1 MDPSYTPYSYSSEPK
16 CCSGHTTRALYWQA
30 IGCILPLRTKNQIG
44 IAVRSCG
51 CNGLFQFGLM
61 AYLLQAIH
69 NQSILL
75 KRFCEACRC
84 AHGWPSQSELRYG
97 LCSIMINKIVGSI
110 AEALKDVKDGAVV
123 MIGGF
128 GNVGQPR
135 ALIDGL
141 IEQGAGDLTVVAN
154 NAGNGQVGLARLI
167 ALGRVR
173 KVICSFPRSIG
184 SVVFDQ
190 LYREGKI
197 ELELVPQG
205 TLAERIRAAGAG
217 VTAFYTPTAV
227 GTKLAQ
233 GKEVREVNGKT
244 GPRGIAPWRPR
255 SCGSMEG
262 GSLGQLDLQEKRAQ
276 F

>member
-1 MDPSYTPYSYSSEPK
+1 
-16 CCSGHTTRALYWQA
+16 
-30 IGCILPLRTKNQIG
+30 
-44 IAVRSCG
+44 
-51 CNGLFQFGLM
+51 
-61 AYLLQAIH
+61 
-69 NQSILL
+69 
-75 KRFCEACRC
+75 
-84 AHGWPSQSELRYG
+84 
-97 LCSIMINKIVGSI
+97 MINKIVGSI

-197 ELELVPQG
+197 ETELVPQG

-244 GPRGIAPWRPR
+244 CVLEESLHGDLALVEAWKADRWGNLTYKKSGRNFNPVMATAAKTTVALAHYVMELGELDPESIVTPGIFVDRVVQGANDRVEDP
-255 SCGSMEG
+255 
-262 GSLGQLDLQEKRAQ
+262 
-276 F
+276 

>member
-1 MDPSYTPYSYSSEPK
+1 
-16 CCSGHTTRALYWQA
+16 
-30 IGCILPLRTKNQIG
+30 
-44 IAVRSCG
+44 
-51 CNGLFQFGLM
+51 
-61 AYLLQAIH
+61 
-69 NQSILL
+69 
-75 KRFCEACRC
+75 
-84 AHGWPSQSELRYG
+84 
-97 LCSIMINKIVGSI
+97 MIDKIVGSI
-110 AEALKDVKDGAVV
+110 AEALADVKDGWTV

-141 IEQGAGDLTVVAN
+141 IDQGARELTVVAN

-173 KVICSFPRSIG
+173 KVVCSFPRSIG

-244 GPRGIAPWRPR
+244 CVLEQSLYGDLALVEAWKADRWGNLTYKKSGRNFNPVMATAAKLTVAMAHYLVELGELDPESIVTPGIFVDRVVQ
-255 SCGSMEG
+255 GSNDRVENP
-262 GSLGQLDLQEKRAQ
+262 
-276 F
+276 